1 MITVMCGYIMPAI
14 WTQTRTA
21 TSSPRHAVDGVSMEV
36 PAGEVATGGVP
47 TGAGTTTTIR
57 PGQLS
62 SRTAYPTEDQTMSS
76 LPRPATPFAPLTAQ
90 RVDARR
96 LLWVAPLTVLAALLA
111 NSIVQSLA
119 HSLFPVTRAFSH
131 LMVGAVALT
140 TVGAVGAACLVFAV
154 VARQARRPIWL
165 YRRVAVV
172 ALVVTL
178 ILDVVLVLFTPSD
191 PSYSTAGIVS
201 LMVMHVVDAA
211 SYVGLLTT
219 VPRIGTARGGPGR
232 DEWVSTQGGA

>member
-1 MITVMCGYIMPAI
+1 
-14 WTQTRTA
+14 
-21 TSSPRHAVDGVSMEV
+21 
-36 PAGEVATGGVP
+36 
-47 TGAGTTTTIR
+47 
-57 PGQLS
+57 
-62 SRTAYPTEDQTMSS
+62 MSS
-76 LPRPATPFAPLTAQ
+76 LARPATLFAPLTAQ

-219 VPRIGTARGGPGR
+219 LPRIGTARGGPGR

>member
-1 MITVMCGYIMPAI
+1 
-14 WTQTRTA
+14 
-21 TSSPRHAVDGVSMEV
+21 
-36 PAGEVATGGVP
+36 
-47 TGAGTTTTIR
+47 
-57 PGQLS
+57 
-62 SRTAYPTEDQTMSS
+62 MSS
-76 LPRPATPFAPLTAQ
+76 LARPATPFAPLTTQ

-119 HSLFPVTRAFSH
+119 HSLFPVTLTFSH

-154 VARQARRPIWL
+154 VARLARRPIWL
-165 YRRVAVV
+165 YRRIAVV

-178 ILDVVLVLFTPSD
+178 IPDVMLFTQSD
-191 PSYSTAGIVS
+191 PSNSAAGIVS

-211 SYVGLLTT
+211 LCVGLLTT
-219 VPRIGTARGGPGR
+219 LPRIGTSRGEPGR
-232 DEWVSTQGGA
+232 DEWVATQGGG